1 MDFPKL
7 RCTALLVVLAICSAI
22 PAFSSAYN
30 ARPKLVVIMV
40 FDQFRGDFL
49 ERYYDEFGPDGF
61 RMLMNRGAYF
71 NNCNYN
77 YANLKTA
84 PGHATIGTGA
94 YTAGHGI
101 LTNAWWDPRLNR
113 SVQSVEDGNTKFLGI
128 NSDAPAASP
137 RNLLA
142 DTIGDELKLATQG
155 RARVFGV
162 SFKDRSAI
170 LPVGYSANAAYW
182 IDNQTG
188 AWVTSTY
195 YMQQLPEWVARFNA
209 SGTRE
214 KYLNREWKDTTGN
227 LFRTTA
233 PNKDAK
239 GNVVSYYSNV
249 GGTPFGN
256 DYELDFVREL
266 IRQEKLG
273 TGPVTDLLSISFS
286 ANDIMGHDFGPD
298 SPQSRAMILAMDRQ
312 VAGFFRELDKQFG
325 LANVWIAISADHG
338 ISPVP
343 EEAAKFRIP
352 AVNFDGNKFEDK
364 LNQIIGRK
372 VNRPGKYV
380 LDMYFPIVFLSE
392 EAFVAANYSEADGER
407 IAGEAMVEAGMRGFF
422 TKTQLAKGDVP
433 ATMMGKKFAN
443 SYSPHAG
450 WYVMGVSPP
459 FMVRGDGSD
468 HALPYSY
475 DSHVPLAFMGAPFRA
490 GRYVGEAEP
499 VDLAVTLSVLLGL
512 NKPTSATG
520 RVLTEGLVEPGAR
533 GAAAVKSGL
542 QGLKPTAK

>member
-1 MDFPKL
+1 MNFLKL
-7 RCTALLVVLAICSAI
+7 RCTALLLVIAICFSI

-30 ARPKLVVIMV
+30 GRPKLVVIMV

-61 RMLMNRGAYF
+61 RMLMDRGAYF
-71 NNCNYN
+71 SNCNYN

-84 PGHATIGTGA
+84 PGHATIGTGT
-94 YTAGHGI
+94 YTVGHGI
-101 LTNAWWDPRLNR
+101 LTNAWWDTRLNR

-128 NSDAPAASP
+128 KSDAPAASP

-209 SGTRE
+209 GGTRE
-214 KYLNREWKDTTGN
+214 KYLNREWKDASGKV
-227 LFRTTA
+227 LRTTA
-233 PNKDAK
+233 PKKDAR
-239 GNVVSYYSNV
+239 GNVASYYGNV

-266 IRQEKLG
+266 IRNEKLG
-273 TGPVTDLLSISFS
+273 TGTVTDLLSVSFS
-286 ANDIMGHDFGPD
+286 ANDILGHEFGPD

-325 LANVWIAISADHG
+325 LANVWIAVSADHG
-338 ISPVP
+338 VSPVP
-343 EEAAKFRIP
+343 EEASKFRIP
-352 AVNFDGNKFEDK
+352 AVNFDGSKFEDK
-364 LNQIIGRK
+364 LNQIIAQK

-392 EAFVAANYSEADGER
+392 DAFKAAKYSEADGER
-407 IAGEAMVEAGMRGFF
+407 IAGEAMVEAGMRGFY
-422 TKTQLAKGDVP
+422 TKAQLAKGDVP
-433 ATMMGKKFAN
+433 PTAMGKKLAN
-443 SYSPHAG
+443 SYSPHSG
-450 WYVMGVSPP
+450 WYVIGISPP

-468 HALPYSY
+468 HALPYTY
-475 DSHVPLAFMGAPFRA
+475 DTHVPLAFMGSPFKA
-490 GRYVGEAEP
+490 GRYVSETEP

-520 RVLTEGLVEPGAR
+520 RVLKEAVVEGGER
-533 GAAAVKSGL
+533 AAA
-542 QGLKPTAK
+542 AKVVRR